1 MSFIFDDFS
10 EFRTDVRELIQE
22 YLKENLSIHIS
33 TETDWDSNAG
43 AYLIKKIDVSVK
55 LNGEE
60 ITSNYTS
67 P

>member
-33 TETDWDSNAG
+33 TEKDWNSNTG
-43 AYLIKKIDVSVK
+43 TYLITRIDVSVE
-55 LNGEE
+55 LNGEK
-60 ITSNYTS
+60 IASNYVN